1 MPSYDFTVV
10 YAGNLGYAQAV
21 DIIVETA
28 ERLKR
33 DRHIGFL
40 IFGNGVY
47 NDTMISMAAQKRL
60 NNIHFYPLQQYES
73 VSEVYKLRRCLYCG
87 M

>member
-1 MPSYDFTVV
+1 MMSLYIQLSAKNNRLVEKLKIPSYDFTVV

-47 NDTMISMAAQKRL
+47 NDTMISMVK
-60 NNIHFYPLQQYES
+60 PKK
-73 VSEVYKLRRCLYCG
+73 VK
-87 M
+87 